1 MIGRWHVAAVAAA
14 AGVVVV
20 VVVGFVVLAMNEV
33 DIT

>member
-1 MIGRWHVAAVAAA
+1 MIGRWHVAAVAA

>member
-14 AGVVVV
+14 GVVV